1 MDNLRYA
8 VRQLRA
14 APGFAATAI
23 LTLALG
29 IGANTAIFSLV
40 NNVLFR
46 PLPFEHADRLYG
58 VYSSNRTAGMLQGNV
73 SPVDL
78 DDWRAMA
85 RTAPAA
91 GHPPAIEDLG
101 GYFYADGSTE
111 VSLTG
116 R

>member
-1 MDNLRYA
+1 MGDFGQHLRYA

-40 NNVLFR
+40 NNVIFR

-58 VYSSNRTAGMLQGNV
+58 VYSANRTAGLLQGNV

-78 DDWRAMA
+78 DDWRTRV
-85 RTAPAA
+85 RTAPA
-91 GHPPAIEDLG
+91 GDRPAIEDMG
-101 GYFYADGSTE
+101 GYFYAEGST
-111 VSLTG
+111 G
-116 R
+116 M